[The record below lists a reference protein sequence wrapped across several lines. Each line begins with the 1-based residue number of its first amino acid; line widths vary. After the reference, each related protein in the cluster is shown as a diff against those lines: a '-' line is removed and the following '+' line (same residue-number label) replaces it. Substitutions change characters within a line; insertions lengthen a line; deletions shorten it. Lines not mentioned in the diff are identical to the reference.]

1 MTDEGRAAPGHRGG
15 WFRHLRARPRWAI
28 AGGIFLA
35 LLVILLMAGKSFNLA
50 LLTAFDAA
58 AISFLVSIAH
68 LFARSDSKKMK
79 LRARAQ
85 APGRWAVLWSSVI
98 VAGTVLVA
106 LAIELGKAH
115 DNSTWGVVAACGS
128 LLLTWLFFNTMFAMH
143 YAYDY
148 YMCNN
153 GSERLQFPGT
163 KEPDYWDFLYF
174 AAVIGMCFQ
183 VSDVQIADQY
193 LRRTALGQSVIA
205 FFFNVVIIAITVN
218 VVASRA

>member
-1 MTDEGRAAPGHRGG
+1 MTDKGHAAPEHQHG
-15 WFRHLRARPRWAI
+15 WFRHLRVRPRWTI
-28 AGGIFLA
+28 AGAVFIV
-35 LLVILLMAGKSFNLA
+35 LLVILLVAGKSFNVA

-58 AISFLVSIAH
+58 AISFLVSVAH
-68 LFARSDSKKMK
+68 MFARSDSKKMR
-79 LRARAQ
+79 LRARSQ

-98 VAGTVLVA
+98 VAGIVLVA

-115 DNSTWGVVAACGS
+115 DNSTWGVVVACGS

-143 YAYDY
+143 YAFDY
-148 YMCNN
+148 YMGNN

-193 LRRTALGQSVIA
+193 LRRTVLGQSVIA